1 MTRLW
6 KGFSSYTL
14 IGIANTVIHWQLF
27 FMFRAGFELNQA
39 LSNLLAFC
47 VAASFSFYIN
57 ALFTFDSPVS
67 WGRYLM
73 FMTCMGGLSLAVGW
87 LGDHLRMPGIVT
99 VLVFSLVGLVCG
111 FLLSRCVVFRERG
124 Q

>member
-1 MTRLW
+1 
-6 KGFSSYTL
+6 
-14 IGIANTVIHWQLF
+14 
-27 FMFRAGFELNQA
+27 
-39 LSNLLAFC
+39 
-47 VAASFSFYIN
+47 
-57 ALFTFDSPVS
+57 
-67 WGRYLM
+67 
-73 FMTCMGGLSLAVGW
+73 MGGLSLAVGW